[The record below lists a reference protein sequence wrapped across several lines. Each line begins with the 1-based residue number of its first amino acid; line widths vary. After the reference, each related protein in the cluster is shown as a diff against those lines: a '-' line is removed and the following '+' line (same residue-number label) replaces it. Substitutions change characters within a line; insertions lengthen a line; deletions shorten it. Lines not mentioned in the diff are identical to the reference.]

1 MKVYKSRIMEL
12 ISKNAVKA
20 RKVKC
25 GTIERYGSAGAFF
38 EIERGK
44 VTFVQGK
51 YALES
56 NISTAVSNDV
66 ETGIYRCNDEL
77 HINAGLMFEID
88 NFGNAVQD
96 ELRQDNAFEVLNKP
110 SNYNKLICMDRTNG
124 PKFSKFACN
133 YHELICMD
141 RTNDPKF
148 SKFDRKLLLEVLS
161 YFDGDTIKIRLIDN
175 VGGGYKYLQIQDSFS
190 RAILMPMKDID

>member
-1 MKVYKSRIMEL
+1 MKVYKSKIMGL

-20 RKVKC
+20 RKFKR

-56 NISTAVSNDV
+56 NISTSVSNDA

-77 HINAGLMFEID
+77 LINAGLMFEID

-110 SNYNKLICMDRTNG
+110 
-124 PKFSKFACN
+124 CN

-148 SKFDRKLLLEVLS
+148 SRFDRKLLLETLS
-161 YFDGDTIKIRLIDN
+161 YFDEYTIKIRLIEN

-190 RAILMPMKDID
+190 SAILMPMKDID

>member
-1 MKVYKSRIMEL
+1 MKVYKSKIMGL

-20 RKVKC
+20 RKVKR

-56 NISTAVSNDV
+56 NISTSVSNDA
-66 ETGIYRCNDEL
+66 ETGIYRCNYEL
-77 HINAGLMFEID
+77 SINAGLMFEID

-110 SNYNKLICMDRTNG
+110 
-124 PKFSKFACN
+124 CN

-141 RTNDPKF
+141 RPNDPKF
-148 SKFDRKLLLEVLS
+148 SRFDRKLLLEILS
-161 YFDGDTIKIRLIDN
+161 YFDGDTIKIRLIEN

>member
-1 MKVYKSRIMEL
+1 MKVYKSRIMKL

-20 RKVKC
+20 RKFKR
-25 GTIERYGSAGAFF
+25 GTINRYGSAGAFF

-77 HINAGLMFEID
+77 FINAGLMFEID

-96 ELRQDNAFEVLNKP
+96 ELRQDNAFQVLHTP
-110 SNYNKLICMDRTNG
+110 CDYHDFICMDRSNDL
-124 PKFSKFACN
+124 KFS
-133 YHELICMD
+133 
-141 RTNDPKF
+141 R
-148 SKFDRKLLLEVLS
+148 FDRKLFLELLS
-161 YFDGDTIKIRLIDN
+161 YFDGDTIKIRLIKN
-175 VGGGYKYLQIQDSFS
+175 VGAGYKYLQIQDLET

>member
-1 MKVYKSRIMEL
+1 MKVYKSRIMGL

-20 RKVKC
+20 RKFKR
-25 GTIERYGSAGAFF
+25 GTIDRYGSAGAFF

-56 NISTAVSNDV
+56 NISNDA

-77 HINAGLMFEID
+77 YINAGLMFEID
-88 NFGNAVQD
+88 NFGNAVQG
-96 ELRQDNAFEVLNKP
+96 ECRQDNAFEVLNKP
-110 SNYNKLICMDRTNG
+110 
-124 PKFSKFACN
+124 CN

-148 SKFDRKLLLEVLS
+148 SRFDRKLFLELLS
-161 YFDGDTIKIRLIDN
+161 YFDGDTIKIRLIEN
-175 VGGGYKYLQIQDSFS
+175 VGGGYKYLQIQDLFS
-190 RAILMPMKDID
+190 KAILLPMKDID

>member
-1 MKVYKSRIMEL
+1 MKIYKSRIMRL

-20 RKVKC
+20 RKFKR
-25 GTIERYGSAGAFF
+25 GTIDRYGSSDAFF

-56 NISTAVSNDV
+56 NISTAVSNDA

-77 HINAGLMFEID
+77 FINAGLMFEID

-96 ELRQDNAFEVLNKP
+96 ECHHNKAFEVLNKP
-110 SNYNKLICMDRTNG
+110 
-124 PKFSKFACN
+124 CN

-141 RTNDPKF
+141 RANAPKF
-148 SKFDRKLLLEVLS
+148 SRFDRKLLLELLS

-175 VGGGYKYLQIQDSFS
+175 VGGGYKYLQIQDRFS

>member
-1 MKVYKSRIMEL
+1 MKVYKSRIMGM

-20 RKVKC
+20 RKVKR
-25 GTIERYGSAGAFF
+25 GTVDRYGSAGAFF

-56 NISTAVSNDV
+56 IISSSVSNDA

-77 HINAGLMFEID
+77 YINAGLMFEID
-88 NFGNAVQD
+88 NFGNAVQG

-110 SNYNKLICMDRTNG
+110 CNYHEFICMDRTNVSN
-124 PKFSKFACN
+124 FS
-133 YHELICMD
+133 
-141 RTNDPKF
+141 T
-148 SKFDRKLLLEVLS
+148 FDRKLLLEILS

-175 VGGGYKYLQIQDSFS
+175 VRGGYKYLQIQDPST
-190 RAILMPMKDID
+190 RGILMPMIDID

>member
-1 MKVYKSRIMEL
+1 MKVYNSRIMGL

-20 RKVKC
+20 RKFKR
-25 GTIERYGSAGAFF
+25 GTIDRYGSSCAFF

-56 NISTAVSNDV
+56 NISTSVSNDA

-77 HINAGLMFEID
+77 YINAGLMFEID
-88 NFGNAVQD
+88 NFGNAGQC
-96 ELRQDNAFEVLNKP
+96 ECRQDNAFEVLNKP
-110 SNYNKLICMDRTNG
+110 CD
-124 PKFSKFACN
+124 

-148 SKFDRKLLLEVLS
+148 ARFDRKLFLELLS
-161 YFDGDTIKIRLIDN
+161 YFDGDTIKIRLIEN
-175 VGGGYKYLQIQDSFS
+175 VGAGYKYLQIQDLET

>member
-1 MKVYKSRIMEL
+1 MKVYKSKILGL
-12 ISKNAVKA
+12 IAKNAVKA
-20 RKVKC
+20 RKFKR
-25 GTIERYGSAGAFF
+25 GTLDRYGSAGAFF

-56 NISTAVSNDV
+56 NITTSSGDA

-77 HINAGLMFEID
+77 YIIAGLLFEID

-96 ELRQDNAFEVLNKP
+96 EIRQDNAFEVVNKP
-110 SNYNKLICMDRTNG
+110 S
-124 PKFSKFACN
+124 N
-133 YHELICMD
+133 YHELICMN

-148 SKFDRKLLLEVLS
+148 SRFDRKLLLEILS
-161 YFDGDTIKIRLIDN
+161 YFDGDTIKIRLIEND
-175 VGGGYKYLQIQDSFS
+175 GGGYRYLQIQDS
-190 RAILMPMKDID
+190 ATKGILIAMKDEK

>member
-1 MKVYKSRIMEL
+1 MKVYKSRIMGL

-20 RKVKC
+20 RKFKR
-25 GTIERYGSAGAFF
+25 GSIDRHGSAGAFF

-56 NISTAVSNDV
+56 NIATAGSNDT
-66 ETGIYRCNDEL
+66 ETIIYRCNDEL
-77 HINAGLMFEID
+77 FINAGLMFEID

-96 ELRQDNAFEVLNKP
+96 ECHHNKAFEVLNKP
-110 SNYNKLICMDRTNG
+110 
-124 PKFSKFACN
+124 CN
-133 YHELICMD
+133 YHDLICTD
-141 RTNDPKF
+141 RANDPKF
-148 SKFDRKLLLEVLS
+148 SRFDRKLLLEVLS
-161 YFDGDTIKIRLIDN
+161 YFDGDTIKIRLIDI
-175 VGGGYKYLQIQDSFS
+175 VGGGYKYLQIQDRFS